1 MKGSTENR
9 RTKKEPLIAY
19 MPHDKTYLAFLLPA
33 IISIFILVV
42 VPFVYAFYI
51 SLHDLNL
58 MSNKGRMTFVGLKNY
73 LQFFHDRHILTST
86 WVTLKLFVIASLAE
100 AFFGLVIAFILD
112 REFKGKSVF
121 RSVLLTP
128 MFITSVVVGLT
139 WRAMLDPLS
148 GVINWFLGDARIE
161 FLGRADL
168 ALVTVA
174 LVDAWQWTPLVAV
187 MCMSSLDSIP
197 NDLHEAAVI
206 DGASELKTIR
216 FIKLPLIKNAL
227 IVTMILRCVEIL
239 KLFSTIYVM
248 TSGGPGN
255 STETLNM
262 YAYHTAFEYFR
273 VGYATTIAFM
283 FSLVTTLTLGY
294 IISRCQKKG
303 LF

>member
-1 MKGSTENR
+1 MKHICKRS
-9 RTKKEPLIAY
+9 KPKEPLIAH
-19 MPHDKTYLAFLLPA
+19 MPHDRTYLAFLLPA
-33 IISIFILVV
+33 IITIFILVV

-58 MSNKGRMTFVGLKNY
+58 MGNKGRMSFVGLKNY
-73 LQFFHDRHILTST
+73 AQFFHDRHVLTSAG
-86 WVTLKLFVIASLAE
+86 VTLKLFFIASLSE

-112 REFKGKSVF
+112 REFKGKGLF

-128 MFITSVVVGLT
+128 MFITSVVVGLA

-148 GVINWFLGDARIE
+148 GVINWVLGDLRIE

-168 ALVTVA
+168 ALITVS

-187 MCMSSLDSIP
+187 MCMSSLDSIT
-197 NDLHEAAVI
+197 NDLYEAAVI
-206 DGASELKTIR
+206 DGASELKLIR
-216 FIKLPLIKNAL
+216 YIKLPLIKNAI

-262 YAYHTAFEYFR
+262 YAYHTAFEYYR
-273 VGYATTIAFM
+273 VGYATTIAFV
-283 FSLVTTLTLGY
+283 FSLVTTLTLG
-294 IISRCQKKG
+294 IIIHQCQKKD